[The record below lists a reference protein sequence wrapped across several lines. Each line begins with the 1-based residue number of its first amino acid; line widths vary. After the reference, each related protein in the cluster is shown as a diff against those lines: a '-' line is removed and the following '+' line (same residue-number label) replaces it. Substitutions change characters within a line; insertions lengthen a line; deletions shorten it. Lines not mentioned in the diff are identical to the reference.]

1 MRKLEWIEDMKNN
14 GYDEKEIEEAL
25 ELEEMIRQGLSKQ
38 ARQCTD
44 DDDLYRGRLD
54 YIKRRRE

>member
-25 ELEEMIRQGLSKQ
+25 ELEEMIR
-38 ARQCTD
+38 
-44 DDDLYRGRLD
+44 
-54 YIKRRRE
+54 